1 MSGSVEGRYFYPR
14 QARFTKARASLP
26 DRRTLRIEDES
37 GKAIVETL
45 LAPVRVSERLGD
57 IPRHFRFRDGGQFE
71 TVDNDGVDA
80 MLEGTRKGKHLLARI
95 ERSWSWV
102 LLSVAVAIG
111 AGFLFAD
118 FGIPALAY
126 WLAMV
131 TPYDASSQISQR
143 GLEAMDGIF
152 LQPTKLDA
160 KTRAHAI
167 VVFGRVR
174 MQENHLGNY
183 VLLFRNAPALGPN
196 AFSLPDGRVI
206 VTDQLFPLVK
216 SDAELEGVFAHEI
229 SHSVHRHALQRVY
242 QASLVPAA
250 LALLTGD
257 LSQVGQLATFLPG
270 VLIQSAYSRRFEQ
283 QADDDAAA
291 TLLKL
296 GDDPAAL
303 AHLLQRMD
311 AQVCGKKRKCP
322 PSWLSSHPDTEAR
335 VERLNS
341 ESHMNS
347 R

>member
-1 MSGSVEGRYFYPR
+1 VSRVVEGRYFYPR
-14 QARFTKARASLP
+14 QARFVKARASLP
-26 DRRTLRIEDES
+26 DKHTLRIEDES
-37 GKAIVETL
+37 GHAILETP

-71 TVDNDGVDA
+71 TADNDGADE

-95 ERSWSWV
+95 ERSWRWV
-102 LLSVAVAIG
+102 SLSVAVAIA
-111 AGFLFAD
+111 AGFFFVD
-118 FGIPALAY
+118 FGIPALAQ
-126 WLAMV
+126 WLAFV
-131 TPYDASSQISQR
+131 TPYDISNQISER
-143 GLEAMDGIF
+143 GLQAMDGIF
-152 LQPTKLDA
+152 LKPSKLDA
-160 KTRAHAI
+160 KTRFRAI
-167 VVFGRVR
+167 GVFGRVR
-174 MQENHLGNY
+174 MAENSVGNY
-183 VLLFRNAPALGPN
+183 VILFRNAPAVGPN

-242 QASLVPAA
+242 QAALVPAA

-257 LSQVGQLATFLPG
+257 LSQIGQIATFLPG
-270 VLIQSAYSRRFEQ
+270 VLVQSAYSRRFEQ

-296 GDDPAAL
+296 GQDPAAL

-311 AQVCGKKRKCP
+311 AQVCGKKGKCP
-322 PSWLSSHPDTEAR
+322 PSWLSSHPDTQAR
-335 VERLNS
+335 VERLLS
-341 ESHMNS
+341 EGHVTK